1 MAKRSPFEQLD
12 EALQAILS
20 QPESTAPSAPKAIAR
35 LARLASD
42 LRDLPHADFKSRLK
56 ADLQRS
62 ISMLTKSLSEEQT
75 HRVDNVEQE
84 PVAGP
89 TRPVARQVN
98 PIRPGF
104 RTITPYLIVNEA
116 AQLIE
121 FVKNVFGAKEDFRS
135 TGSAGGIHCEVRIG
149 ESVLM
154 IGGGGAWRGTPS
166 PTALHI
172 YVPAVDATYH
182 RAIEAGATSLRAPA
196 DQSYGDR
203 DASIRDPY
211 GNHWYIG
218 THKERG
224 ANEYLPEGLLP
235 VTVYLHPK
243 GTERTIA
250 FLKESFGA
258 EEIQRAQEPS
268 GGLIHHAKLRIGTS
282 ILEMGEA
289 HAEFQP
295 MATTFFL
302 YVEDCDALYRRALSA
317 GATSLTPPAD
327 QPYGD
332 RTAGVHDPFGN
343 TWYLATHIQD
353 VAP

>member
-12 EALQAILS
+12 EAVQALLA
-20 QPESTAPSAPKAIAR
+20 QPQAPVPPRDPKAIAP
-35 LARLASD
+35 LTPLASD
-42 LRDLPHADFKSRLK
+42 LRDLPRAEFKFRLK

-62 ISMLTKSLSEEQT
+62 ISMITKSSSDEET
-75 HRVDNVEQE
+75 HPVDDVEQ
-84 PVAGP
+84 PAAAQPG
-89 TRPVARQVN
+89 TKRVN

-116 AQLIE
+116 AELID
-121 FVKNVFGAKEDFRS
+121 FVKTVFGAKEDFRS

-149 ESVLM
+149 ESVMM
-154 IGGGGAWRGTPS
+154 IGGGSAWRGTPS
-166 PTALHI
+166 PTALHV
-172 YVPAVDATYH
+172 YVPDVDATYQ
-182 RAIEAGATSLRAPA
+182 RALQAGATSLRAPA

-224 ANEYLPEGLLP
+224 ASEYLPEGLLP

-243 GTERTIA
+243 DTERTID
-250 FLKESFGA
+250 FLEHSFGA

-268 GGLIHHAKLRIGTS
+268 GGVIHHAKLRIGTS

-295 MATTFFL
+295 MPTTFFL
-302 YVEDCDALYRRALSA
+302 YVEDCDALYRRALTA

-343 TWYLATHIQD
+343 TWYLATHIKD

>member
-12 EALQAILS
+12 QAVQAILS
-20 QPESTAPSAPKAIAR
+20 RPEGTPPRAPKAIASLVH
-35 LARLASD
+35 LAAD
-42 LRDLPHADFKSRLK
+42 LRDLPRAQFKSRLK

-62 ISMLTKSLSEEQT
+62 ISMTAKSLSDEETQP
-75 HRVDNVEQE
+75 VEQPAAAE
-84 PVAGP
+84 PA
-89 TRPVARQVN
+89 TQRVN

-104 RTITPYLIVNEA
+104 RTITPYLIVNQGAE
-116 AQLIE
+116 LID
-121 FVKNVFGAKEDFRS
+121 FVKNVFGAKEDFRA

-154 IGGGGAWRGTPS
+154 LGGGGAWRGTPS

-172 YVPAVDATYH
+172 YVPDVDASYQ

-211 GNHWYIG
+211 GNDWYIG
-218 THKERG
+218 THQERG
-224 ANEYLPEGLLP
+224 PGEYLPEGLLP
-235 VTVYLHPK
+235 VTVYLHTK
-243 GTERTIA
+243 GAEKTID
-250 FLKESFGA
+250 FLKQAFAA
-258 EEIQRAQEPS
+258 EEIQRAQEP
-268 GGLIHHAKLRIGTS
+268 GGGMIHHAKLRIGTS
-282 ILEMGEA
+282 VLELGEA

-295 MATTFFL
+295 MPTTFYL
-302 YVEDCDALYRRALSA
+302 YVENCDELYRRALAA
-317 GATSLTPPAD
+317 GATSLHPPAD

-332 RTAGVHDPFGN
+332 RNAGVQDPFGN
-343 TWYLATHIQD
+343 TWYLSTHIKD